1 MEALYGNEAV
11 AQHDASRIYYRAY
24 WRLLPLLLICYL
36 VAYLDRV
43 NVGFAKLQMLD
54 ALHFDDAI
62 YGLGSGIFF
71 AGYFFFEVPSNLVMR
86 RVGARK
92 WIARIML
99 TWGIISAAMVLVKT
113 PTMFYIARFLLGA
126 AEAGFAP
133 AIMYL
138 LTLWFPARYRGRAMS
153 IYVMG
158 APLAFV
164 VGGPISGYILH
175 AFTGSEH
182 MAAWQWLFLIEAI
195 PAIVLAFVVLAFLD
209 DDPAKSRYL
218 TPEERDHVLAEIR
231 AENAS
236 KIDHPSVR
244 SFLSNRKLWEFC
256 GIYFC
261 LIMGLYAL
269 GFWMPSLIK
278 RSGVAD
284 PFVIG
289 LFSAVPNIFAA
300 IALYVSNRSADRTG
314 GRRVHFA
321 LFMVIGAVGLALS
334 MWLSAGPIITTACLS
349 LAAAGVYSC
358 IALFWAL
365 PTSLFVG
372 ASVAAALAFINSVG
386 NVAGFMSPYMVGV
399 LNVWL
404 GHTEVGMYVIS
415 AFLVLGAA
423 MTMRLPKS
431 LDDKK

>member
-1 MEALYGNEAV
+1 MEALYGEEAV
-11 AQHDASRIYYRAY
+11 RQADTSRTYYRAY

-86 RVGARK
+86 KVGARK

-99 TWGIISAAMVLVKT
+99 TWGVISAAMIFVKT
-113 PTMFYIARFLLGA
+113 PTMFYVARFLLGA

-175 AFTGSEH
+175 AFAGNEYL
-182 MAAWQWLFLIEAI
+182 AAWQWLFLIEAI
-195 PAIVLAFVVLAFLD
+195 PAVVLAFVVLAFLD
-209 DDPAKSRYL
+209 DNPAHSRWI
-218 TPEERDHVLAEIR
+218 TEEERNHVLNEIR
-231 AENAS
+231 AENAG
-236 KIDHPSVR
+236 KVDHSSVR
-244 SFLSNRKLWEFC
+244 AFLANRKLWGFC
-256 GIYFC
+256 AIFFC

-278 RSGVAD
+278 RSGVTD
-284 PFVIG
+284 PFAIG
-289 LFSAVPNIFAA
+289 LYSAVPNIFAA
-300 IALYVSNRSADRTG
+300 IALYMSNRSADRTG

-321 LFMVIGAVGLALS
+321 LFMLIGAVGLATS
-334 MWLSAGPIITTACLS
+334 MWLSAGPIVTTVCLS
-349 LAAAGVYSC
+349 VAAAGVYSC
-358 IALFWAL
+358 VALFWAL

-386 NVAGFMSPYMVGV
+386 NIAGFVSPYLVGM
-399 LNVWL
+399 LNVTV
-404 GHTEVGMYVIS
+404 GNANIGMYVIS

-423 MTMRLPKS
+423 MTMRLPKT
-431 LDDKK
+431 LDDR

>member
-1 MEALYGNEAV
+1 MDALYGEEAV
-11 AQHDASRIYYRAY
+11 RQTDMSRTYYRTY

-54 ALHFDDAI
+54 ALRFDDAI

-71 AGYFFFEVPSNLVMR
+71 AGYFFFEVPSNLIMR

-99 TWGIISAAMVLVKT
+99 TWGVISAAMIFVQT
-113 PTMFYIARFLLGA
+113 PMQFYVARFLLGA

-175 AFTGSEH
+175 AFSGNAH
-182 MAAWQWLFLIEAI
+182 MAGWQWLFLIEAI
-195 PAIVLAFVVLAFLD
+195 PAVVLAFVVLAFLD
-209 DDPAKSRYL
+209 DDPAHSRWIS
-218 TPEERDHVLAEIR
+218 EDERSNVLAEIR
-231 AENAS
+231 AENAG

-244 SFLSNRKLWEFC
+244 AFLANRKLWWFC
-256 GIYFC
+256 AIFFC

-278 RSGVAD
+278 RSGVTD
-284 PFVIG
+284 PLSIG
-289 LFSAVPNIFAA
+289 LYSAVPNAVAA

-314 GRRVHFA
+314 GRRAHFA
-321 LFMVIGAVGLALS
+321 LFMLIGAAGLATS
-334 MWLSAGPIITTACLS
+334 MWLSAGPITTTLCLS
-349 LAAAGVYSC
+349 IAAAGVYSC
-358 IALFWAL
+358 VALFWAL

-386 NVAGFMSPYMVGV
+386 NIAGFISPYLVGMLNVMVG
-399 LNVWL
+399 
-404 GHTEVGMYVIS
+404 HAEVGMYMIS

-423 MTMRLPKS
+423 MTMLLPKT
-431 LDDKK
+431 LDDR

>member
-1 MEALYGNEAV
+1 MDALYGEEAV
-11 AQHDASRIYYRAY
+11 RQTDMSRTYYRAY

-54 ALHFDDAI
+54 ALRFDDAI

-71 AGYFFFEVPSNLVMR
+71 AGYFFFEVPSNLIMR

-99 TWGIISAAMVLVKT
+99 TWGVISAAMIFVQT
-113 PTMFYIARFLLGA
+113 PMQFYIARFLLGA

-175 AFTGSEH
+175 AFSGNAH

-195 PAIVLAFVVLAFLD
+195 PAVVLAFVVLAFLD
-209 DDPAKSRYL
+209 DDPARSRWIS
-218 TPEERDHVLAEIR
+218 EDERSNVLAEIR
-231 AENAS
+231 AENAG

-244 SFLSNRKLWEFC
+244 AFLANRKLWWFC
-256 GIYFC
+256 AIFFC

-278 RSGVAD
+278 RSGVTD
-284 PFVIG
+284 PLSIG
-289 LFSAVPNIFAA
+289 LYSAVPNVVAA
-300 IALYVSNRSADRTG
+300 IALFVSNRSADRTG
-314 GRRVHFA
+314 GRRAHFA
-321 LFMVIGAVGLALS
+321 LFMLIGAVGLATS
-334 MWLSAGPIITTACLS
+334 MWLSAGPIMTTLCLS
-349 LAAAGVYSC
+349 IAAAGVYSC
-358 IALFWAL
+358 VALFWAL

-386 NVAGFMSPYMVGV
+386 NIAGFVSPYLVGMLNVMVG
-399 LNVWL
+399 
-404 GHTEVGMYVIS
+404 HAEVGMYVIS

-423 MTMRLPKS
+423 MTMRLPKT
-431 LDDKK
+431 LDDK